1 MVPFT
6 IQVTRGLLRDERS
19 RRKTMGISLLIAV
32 VMLVAGLT
40 VLRPWLN
47 PHEHPWR
54 FIFFWF
60 ACAWETLL
68 VLLLALLLVR
78 SQACA
83 VRRTLS
89 RESFPRRRL
98 QTCRTPRTK
107 NESRR
112 VRERS
117 CAHAG
122 KKSRGHRHKPAA
134 TIKNDARVTI
144 DAGTSKGLR

>member
-6 IQVTRGLLRDERS
+6 IHATRGLLRDERS
-19 RRKTMGISLLIAV
+19 RRKTMGVSLVVAI

-68 VLLLALLLVR
+68 VLLLALLDLLLVR
-78 SQACA
+78 AQARA
-83 VRRTLS
+83 ARKAF
-89 RESFPRRRL
+89 REEFSKE
-98 QTCRTPRTK
+98 TTPNSAKEPDDR
-107 NESRR
+107 N
-112 VRERS
+112 
-117 CAHAG
+117 
-122 KKSRGHRHKPAA
+122 
-134 TIKNDARVTI
+134 
-144 DAGTSKGLR
+144 